1 MLDAGHD
8 VKDDGNVEV
17 HLLDNVLRV
26 GLFLAVLGMAGSTVW
41 LGAIDKTGAA
51 GITATLC
58 VGLCVFVFLYRFK
71 RFKGLGFEGELWEQ
85 EMEEA
90 AELKRGLKD
99 LSERVGENV
108 FWQLGP
114 GARMGGIGTKNS
126 FNIIEH
132 THQNLEA
139 VGIDRLKIEEM
150 KRPWHKC
157 IMRDLANPITERLST
172 VVMKKAEDIVAEI
185 AALGSPMPA
194 ESIPEHDA
202 LIVKQRAMHETPQKL
217 NGVIWHDDYENVPRL
232 LRQTIDDNPWLTAN
246 ERETIYLDC
255 AEEFRDIDQYARDR
269 TVRRP
274 EVLKL

>member
-1 MLDAGHD
+1 
-8 VKDDGNVEV
+8 
-17 HLLDNVLRV
+17 
-26 GLFLAVLGMAGSTVW
+26 
-41 LGAIDKTGAA
+41 
-51 GITATLC
+51 
-58 VGLCVFVFLYRFK
+58 
-71 RFKGLGFEGELWEQ
+71 
-85 EMEEA
+85 MEEA
-90 AELKRGLKD
+90 AGLKRGLKD

-114 GARMGGIGTKNS
+114 GARWGGIGTENS
-126 FNIIEH
+126 FNIIER

-185 AALGSPMPA
+185 AALGVSLSA
-194 ESIPEHDA
+194 EGKSEHDA
-202 LIVKQRAMHETPQKL
+202 LIGKQRAMRETPKKL
-217 NGVIWHDDYENVPRL
+217 EGVIWHDDYENVPRL
-232 LRQTIDDNPWLTAN
+232 LRQAIDDNPWLTAD
-246 ERETIYLDC
+246 ERETFYLDC
-255 AEEFRDIDQYARDR
+255 TEEFRDIDQYARDR

>member
-1 MLDAGHD
+1 MDAGHD

-58 VGLCVFVFLYRFK
+58 VGLCVFVFLDRFK

-114 GARMGGIGTKNS
+114 GARWGGIGTENS
-126 FNIIEH
+126 FNIIER

-139 VGIDRLKIEEM
+139 VGIDRQKIEEL

-157 IMRDLANPITERLST
+157 IMRDLANPITERVGKIIEELT
-172 VVMKKAEDIVAEI
+172 KALDVEI
-185 AALGSPMPA
+185 AALGTPMPA
-194 ESIPEHDA
+194 GKMPQLTAINEKRQAMSEVVPQLND
-202 LIVKQRAMHETPQKL
+202 LIWR
-217 NGVIWHDDYENVPRL
+217 DDYENVPRL
-232 LRQTIDDNPWLTAN
+232 LREAIDANSWLAN
-246 ERETIYLDC
+246 EDQQAVYRDC
-255 AEEFRDIDQYARDR
+255 ADEFRDIDQYARDR

-274 EVLKL
+274 EVLNL

>member
-1 MLDAGHD
+1 MDAGHD

-41 LGAIDKTGAA
+41 LGAIDKTTAA
-51 GITATLC
+51 GITAALC
-58 VGLCVFVFLYRFK
+58 IGLCIFVFLYRFK
-71 RFKGLGFEGELWEQ
+71 RFKGLGFEGELWEE

-114 GARMGGIGTKNS
+114 GARFGGIGTENS
-126 FNIIEH
+126 FNIIER

-139 VGIDRLKIEEM
+139 VGIDRQKIEEL

-157 IMRDLANPITERLST
+157 IMRDLANPITERVGKIIEELT
-172 VVMKKAEDIVAEI
+172 KALDDEI
-185 AALGSPMPA
+185 AALGTPMPA
-194 ESIPEHDA
+194 GKMPQLTAINEKRRVMSEVVPQLND
-202 LIVKQRAMHETPQKL
+202 LIWR
-217 NGVIWHDDYENVPRL
+217 DDYENVPRL
-232 LRQTIDDNPWLTAN
+232 LREAIDTNPGLTDEDRQAVY
-246 ERETIYLDC
+246 RDC
-255 AEEFRDIDQYARDR
+255 ADEFRDIDQYARDR

-274 EVLKL
+274 EVLNL